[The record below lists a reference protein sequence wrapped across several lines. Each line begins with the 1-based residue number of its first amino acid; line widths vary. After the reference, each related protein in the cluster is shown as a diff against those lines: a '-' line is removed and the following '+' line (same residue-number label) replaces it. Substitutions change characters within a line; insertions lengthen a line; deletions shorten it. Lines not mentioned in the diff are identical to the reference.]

1 MDNMTKINQFLLE
14 EDKLA
19 LGRDTINVDL
29 SHEDSILL
37 NINLLGII
45 SDIKF
50 YLDNVNLN
58 VVTDE
63 QIITDLKSIWES

>member
-63 QIITDLKSIWES
+63 QIITDLKSILES